1 MCVGSLV
8 EDLLVGGILV
18 LGEEE
23 NGSLSVLEDGLD
35 VVLTELED
43 GGDGVGQGPGLEFL
57 GLNFAGVGDLGLIEV
72 TVDSDTRGFDVPVL
86 SALRTSVEEDEL
98 LEVGALSGAHEF
110 IEGITFV
117 VSEVDKVQG
126 GGCLVSEGCALD
138 GVRGGTGL
146 LDDPLDDIVGDTS
159 TVVLRVFA
167 ITIKHERWVIF
178 ELIQSGRI

>member
-57 GLNFAGVGDLGLIEV
+57 ELTFAGVGDLGLIEV

-138 GVRGGTGL
+138 GIRWGAGL
-146 LDDPLDDIVGDTS
+146 LHDPLDDIVGDTS